1 MEKYFI
7 IKYTITN
14 NKKDITSFSTFES
27 AKTIYHAFIDNLT
40 IKAAKLYEISGNKKR
55 LIEKFTK
62 KEIYPLNY

>member
-14 NKKDITSFSTFES
+14 NKKNITSFTTFES
-27 AKTIYHAFIDNLT
+27 AKNIYRVFIDNLT
-40 IKAAKLYEISGNKKR
+40 IKSAKLYEISGNKKR

-62 KEIYPLNY
+62 KEIYSLNY

>member
-27 AKTIYHAFIDNLT
+27 AKTIYHAFIDKLT